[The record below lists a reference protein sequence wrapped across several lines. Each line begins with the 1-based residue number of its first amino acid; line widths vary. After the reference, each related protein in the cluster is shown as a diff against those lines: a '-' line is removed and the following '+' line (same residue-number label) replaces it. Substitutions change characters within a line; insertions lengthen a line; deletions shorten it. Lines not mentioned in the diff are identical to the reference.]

1 MSFLSSR
8 MSINEFDN
16 KVLLNQ
22 NQSIKHRVLKI
33 SDSTFFQFEMT
44 KITSGE
50 KSGIETVKL
59 FAMPSGGSNKA
70 ISITEVSCFKEIIV

>member
-1 MSFLSSR
+1 
-8 MSINEFDN
+8 
-16 KVLLNQ
+16 
-22 NQSIKHRVLKI
+22 
-33 SDSTFFQFEMT
+33 MT

-70 ISITEVSCFKEIIV
+70 ISITEVSCFRNNSLKNGVKSRREIIQFNKKT